1 MGRRFLWL
9 PLFAALTLAALPIAA
24 AMAQAPTTAQ
34 DAERAY
40 HQKIDATW
48 ELLNQV
54 RHRQV
59 RQDRI
64 LGFGFGITILLLI
77 GTGLMILSRRR
88 SSGAVPTLASTTT
101 PFKSE
106 AGVPQALTRRINP
119 QALTR
124 RINPQA
130 LTRRISA
137 AWSTSV
143 EALARV
149 RLGAH
154 QVAMARRQKRIR
166 SLLLEL
172 EAQMAE
178 SNETNKHFREA
189 LESLVQETHRLEA
202 ESLSTARGRDND
214 PSSSSS

>member
-9 PLFAALTLAALPIAA
+9 PLLAAPALAALPITA

-54 RHRQV
+54 RSRQA

-64 LGFGFGITILLLI
+64 LGFGFGITIILLI
-77 GTGLMILSRRR
+77 GIGLIILSRRR
-88 SSGAVPTLASTTT
+88 SSEVVPTVASTTF

-106 AGVPQALTRRINP
+106 AGVPKALTLRTTP

-124 RINPQA
+124 R
-130 LTRRISA
+130 RITG

-143 EALARV
+143 EALARI
-149 RLGAH
+149 RLRAH

-166 SLLLEL
+166 NILLEL

-189 LESLVQETHRLEA
+189 LENLVRETKRFEA
-202 ESLSTARGRDND
+202 ENLSATGRGTD
-214 PSSSSS
+214 PPSASS

>member
-9 PLFAALTLAALPIAA
+9 PLLAALALAALPITAP
-24 AMAQAPTTAQ
+24 MAQAPTTAQ

-40 HQKIDATW
+40 HQKMDATW

-77 GTGLMILSRRR
+77 GIGLMIRHR
-88 SSGAVPTLASTTT
+88 STGVVSSLASTAI
-101 PFKSE
+101 PVKSE
-106 AGVPQALTRRINP
+106 AGVRQAMTWRINP
-119 QALTR
+119 QAVTQR
-124 RINPQA
+124 M
-130 LTRRISA
+130 TA
-137 AWSTSV
+137 AWSVSV
-143 EALARV
+143 EALARI
-149 RLGAH
+149 RLRAH
-154 QVAMARRQKRIR
+154 QVATARRQKRIR

-189 LESLVQETHRLEA
+189 LENLVRETNRLEV
-202 ESLSTARGRDND
+202 ED
-214 PSSSSS
+214 PSAATGQRSDFPSASN

>member
-9 PLFAALTLAALPIAA
+9 PLLAALALAALPIIA

-48 ELLNQV
+48 ELLNQI
-54 RHRQV
+54 RSRQV

-64 LGFGFGITILLLI
+64 LGFGFGITILVLI
-77 GTGLMILSRRR
+77 GTGLMIRHR
-88 SSGAVPTLASTTT
+88 SAGVASSLASTTASV
-101 PFKSE
+101 KSE
-106 AGVPQALTRRINP
+106 AGVSKPLTRRITPQALTRWI
-119 QALTR
+119 T
-124 RINPQA
+124 
-130 LTRRISA
+130 A

-149 RLGAH
+149 RLRAH

-189 LESLVQETHRLEA
+189 LENLARETTRFEA
-202 ESLSTARGRDND
+202 ENLSAAAGRDTD
-214 PSSSSS
+214 PASASN